1 MGNKSSKT
9 AGGDSAADKS
19 KEEIKKDKSQ
29 VVATAGTSSPAP
41 AALVAAT
48 GDKTGDKK
56 KMLVA
61 LDHSEQSLL
70 AVRWILDNFV
80 NTGDDVTLVTAFE
93 AFKPKPRV
101 PMIQEPLTEGEQ
113 ISVPLTHPHP
123 HIKSV
128 SQCCRTCRLGL
139 FACSAIWDPFP
150 FCVVELRVPPIFLGC
165 GLMDCHPP

>member
-9 AGGDSAADKS
+9 AGGDSADKS
-19 KEEIKKDKSQ
+19 KEEVKKEKSQ

-113 ISVPLTHPHP
+113 ISFPLTHAHT
-123 HIKSV
+123 KVSV
-128 SQCCRTCRLGL
+128 SVAGL
-139 FACSAIWDPFP
+139 ADMAYLLALLFGIRFP
-150 FCVVELRVPPIFLGC
+150 FALWN
-165 GLMDCHPP
+165 